1 MDQNKIWESFG
12 IKTDK
17 QNPRALAVNTVLAG
31 KYLVGPMLGEGGFG
45 ITYAG
50 YDLNM
55 ETRIAIKEYFPVELV
70 TRDTTRQS
78 AGDSGAVSGSGA
90 SVNGISASDKL
101 ASGSETSTDGVS
113 SSGGGSDRVISLS
126 GEKSKTYQQGL
137 KKYVD
142 EARNVSQFADIP
154 GIVSVKDF
162 FYENNTAYIVMEY
175 IEGISL
181 KEYLKQKSGK
191 LSEEEALAILRPV
204 LEALEKVHAAGIV
217 HRDISPDNI
226 MLTFAEEGKTG
237 TGQSGVSAV
246 YGNIN
251 AVKLI
256 DFGAAR
262 MTTKNDQK
270 SLTII
275 LKHGYAPEE
284 QYRSHGEQ
292 GPWTDVYALCAVLY
306 RMLTGKVPEPAMD
319 RFFSDRLKRPEEL
332 EVKVTSAVSEAIMR
346 GLAVKKESRIQSVRE
361 LMDALYAGKKL
372 KKSRGRRTGGK
383 SRKKASGYVVVASA
397 AVVCVLAVTGIGWK
411 MLSGRAVADGSE
423 AMDMLGTVG
432 QAVGGEAASAME
444 KADFS
449 ETVVAEEKSDLPETV
464 SGGVDAAEGMEEVVI
479 HGSEEELGEQ
489 IAFYRPQDSMS
500 TWSHTL
506 ICKSDGTV
514 EARGDNG
521 DGQCEV
527 QGWTNI
533 VSVKAGN
540 GHSLGLRSD
549 GTVVAAG
556 DNYYGQCDVTHWKD
570 VVQICAGEN
579 ESYGVTKDGEVLI
592 AGTTYKGEEILREIG
607 SWSGIKSIAVG
618 HGNYG
623 VAGLTYDGTVLFAG
637 MDEKI
642 EGWDGVEEIFFRGP
656 LLVGLEADGT
666 VRTADGEA
674 SGQTE
679 NMENIKQ
686 VGDFSRL
693 DRSPAQIMGA
703 ALDGSV
709 AGAAEIE
716 NADARKELLS
726 WSGMRAID
734 CIDETFYIG
743 LKDDDTILEY
753 YANLGNASPED
764 FQNLEWA
771 QPVGLS
777 YSSALGILAQTK
789 DGRNLYFGNQP
800 SLLNG
805 MEKLGAQKI
814 KSAFMF
820 LNGQVFLT
828 EGGTLVSD
836 TGWEP
841 ETMSGVKQVV
851 QIQENLAVLLEDGSV
866 RLYEQVEADVPDFL
880 PEEKEYVESWKDIV
894 QICGG
899 TDWICGLKKDGTVV
913 FSNGA
918 ETEEN
923 DIQVICGNGADCLGI
938 RADGTAAVLQS
949 ALRDESGN
957 RLVDGWMDMTQLAM
971 GNGHTVGLRSD
982 GTVVAAGNNH
992 CGQCDVEEWKD
1003 VVYIDAKGQCTIGIT
1018 RDGRLLFAG
1027 SLY

>member
-70 TRDTTRQS
+70 TRDTTRRS
-78 AGDSGAVSGSGA
+78 AGDSGAVSGGSILSANGVSASGNLASA
-90 SVNGISASDKL
+90 SVPSA
-101 ASGSETSTDGVS
+101 DGVS

-181 KEYLKQKSGK
+181 KEYLKQKGGK
-191 LSEEEALAILRPV
+191 LSEEEALAILCPV

-226 MLTFAEEGKTG
+226 MLTFAEKEKAE
-237 TGQSGVSAV
+237 QASASDTASTPASTAI
-246 YGNIN
+246 YGNIS

-262 MTTKNDQK
+262 MTSKNDQK

-319 RFFSDRLKRPEEL
+319 RLFSDGLKSPEEL
-332 EVKVTSAVSEAIMR
+332 GVKVSPAVSEAIMR
-346 GLAVKKESRIQSVRE
+346 GLAVKKEERIQSVRE

-383 SRKKASGYVVVASA
+383 SRKKVSGYVVVASA

-423 AMDMLGTVG
+423 AMDTLGTVG

-444 KADFS
+444 TADFS

-674 SGQTE
+674 SGQAE

-726 WSGMRAID
+726 WSGMRAVD

-777 YSSALGILAQTK
+777 YSSAMGILAQTK

-805 MEKLGAQKI
+805 MEKLGTQKI
-814 KSAFMF
+814 KSAFTF
-820 LNGQVFLT
+820 LNG
-828 EGGTLVSD
+828 
-836 TGWEP
+836 
-841 ETMSGVKQVV
+841 
-851 QIQENLAVLLEDGSV
+851 
-866 RLYEQVEADVPDFL
+866 
-880 PEEKEYVESWKDIV
+880 
-894 QICGG
+894 
-899 TDWICGLKKDGTVV
+899 
-913 FSNGA
+913 
-918 ETEEN
+918 
-923 DIQVICGNGADCLGI
+923 
-938 RADGTAAVLQS
+938 
-949 ALRDESGN
+949 
-957 RLVDGWMDMTQLAM
+957 
-971 GNGHTVGLRSD
+971 
-982 GTVVAAGNNH
+982 
-992 CGQCDVEEWKD
+992 
-1003 VVYIDAKGQCTIGIT
+1003 
-1018 RDGRLLFAG
+1018 
-1027 SLY
+1027 

>member
-1 MDQNKIWESFG
+1 
-12 IKTDK
+12 
-17 QNPRALAVNTVLAG
+17 
-31 KYLVGPMLGEGGFG
+31 
-45 ITYAG
+45 
-50 YDLNM
+50 
-55 ETRIAIKEYFPVELV
+55 
-70 TRDTTRQS
+70 
-78 AGDSGAVSGSGA
+78 
-90 SVNGISASDKL
+90 
-101 ASGSETSTDGVS
+101 
-113 SSGGGSDRVISLS
+113 
-126 GEKSKTYQQGL
+126 
-137 KKYVD
+137 
-142 EARNVSQFADIP
+142 
-154 GIVSVKDF
+154 
-162 FYENNTAYIVMEY
+162 
-175 IEGISL
+175 
-181 KEYLKQKSGK
+181 
-191 LSEEEALAILRPV
+191 
-204 LEALEKVHAAGIV
+204 
-217 HRDISPDNI
+217 
-226 MLTFAEEGKTG
+226 
-237 TGQSGVSAV
+237 
-246 YGNIN
+246 
-251 AVKLI
+251 
-256 DFGAAR
+256 
-262 MTTKNDQK
+262 
-270 SLTII
+270 
-275 LKHGYAPEE
+275 
-284 QYRSHGEQ
+284 
-292 GPWTDVYALCAVLY
+292 
-306 RMLTGKVPEPAMD
+306 
-319 RFFSDRLKRPEEL
+319 
-332 EVKVTSAVSEAIMR
+332 
-346 GLAVKKESRIQSVRE
+346 
-361 LMDALYAGKKL
+361 
-372 KKSRGRRTGGK
+372 
-383 SRKKASGYVVVASA
+383 
-397 AVVCVLAVTGIGWK
+397 
-411 MLSGRAVADGSE
+411 
-423 AMDMLGTVG
+423 
-432 QAVGGEAASAME
+432 
-444 KADFS
+444 
-449 ETVVAEEKSDLPETV
+449 
-464 SGGVDAAEGMEEVVI
+464 
-479 HGSEEELGEQ
+479 
-489 IAFYRPQDSMS
+489 MS
-500 TWSHTL
+500 TWFHTL

-540 GHSLGLRSD
+540 RHSLGLRSD

-556 DNYYGQCDVTHWKD
+556 DNFYGQCDVTHWKD
-570 VVQICAGEN
+570 VVQICAGEDG
-579 ESYGVTKDGEVLI
+579 SYGVTKDGEVLI
-592 AGTTYKGEEILREIG
+592 AQTKYEGEKILREVG

-618 HGNYG
+618 YSKYG

-642 EGWDGVEEIFFRGP
+642 EGWDEVEEIFFRGP
-656 LLVGLEADGT
+656 ILVGLEADGA
-666 VRTADGEA
+666 VRTAEGEA

-693 DRSPAQIMGA
+693 NRSPAQIMGA

-726 WSGMRAID
+726 WSGMRAAD

-771 QPVGLS
+771 QPVSLS
-777 YSSALGILAQTK
+777 YSSAMGILAQTK
-789 DGRNLYFGNQP
+789 GGRNLYFGNQP

-814 KSAFMF
+814 KSAFTF

-841 ETMSGVKQVV
+841 ETMSGVEQIVQV
-851 QIQENLAVLLEDGSV
+851 QENLAVLLEDGSV

-899 TDWICGLKKDGTVV
+899 TDWVCGLKKDGTVF
-913 FSNGA
+913 FSNGT
-918 ETEEN
+918 ETKEN
-923 DIQVICGNGADCLGI
+923 DIQAVCGNDADCLGI
-938 RADGTAAVLQS
+938 RSDGTIAVLQW

-957 RLVDGWMDMTQLAM
+957 RLVDGWTDMTQLAM

-992 CGQCDVEEWKD
+992 CGQCNVEEWKD

>member
-1 MDQNKIWESFG
+1 
-12 IKTDK
+12 
-17 QNPRALAVNTVLAG
+17 
-31 KYLVGPMLGEGGFG
+31 
-45 ITYAG
+45 
-50 YDLNM
+50 
-55 ETRIAIKEYFPVELV
+55 
-70 TRDTTRQS
+70 
-78 AGDSGAVSGSGA
+78 
-90 SVNGISASDKL
+90 
-101 ASGSETSTDGVS
+101 
-113 SSGGGSDRVISLS
+113 
-126 GEKSKTYQQGL
+126 
-137 KKYVD
+137 
-142 EARNVSQFADIP
+142 
-154 GIVSVKDF
+154 
-162 FYENNTAYIVMEY
+162 
-175 IEGISL
+175 
-181 KEYLKQKSGK
+181 
-191 LSEEEALAILRPV
+191 
-204 LEALEKVHAAGIV
+204 
-217 HRDISPDNI
+217 
-226 MLTFAEEGKTG
+226 
-237 TGQSGVSAV
+237 
-246 YGNIN
+246 
-251 AVKLI
+251 
-256 DFGAAR
+256 
-262 MTTKNDQK
+262 
-270 SLTII
+270 
-275 LKHGYAPEE
+275 
-284 QYRSHGEQ
+284 
-292 GPWTDVYALCAVLY
+292 
-306 RMLTGKVPEPAMD
+306 
-319 RFFSDRLKRPEEL
+319 
-332 EVKVTSAVSEAIMR
+332 
-346 GLAVKKESRIQSVRE
+346 
-361 LMDALYAGKKL
+361 
-372 KKSRGRRTGGK
+372 
-383 SRKKASGYVVVASA
+383 
-397 AVVCVLAVTGIGWK
+397 
-411 MLSGRAVADGSE
+411 MLSGRAVADRSE
-423 AMDMLGTVG
+423 AMDTLGTVG

-444 KADFS
+444 TADFS
-449 ETVVAEEKSDLPETV
+449 ETVVAEEKSDLPETA
-464 SGGVDAAEGMEEVVI
+464 SDGVDAAEGMEEVVI

-500 TWSHTL
+500 TWFHTL

-666 VRTADGEA
+666 VRTADGDA

-726 WSGMRAID
+726 WSGMRAVD

-771 QPVGLS
+771 QSVGLS
-777 YSSALGILAQTK
+777 YSSAMGILAQT
-789 DGRNLYFGNQP
+789 
-800 SLLNG
+800 
-805 MEKLGAQKI
+805 
-814 KSAFMF
+814 
-820 LNGQVFLT
+820 
-828 EGGTLVSD
+828 
-836 TGWEP
+836 
-841 ETMSGVKQVV
+841 
-851 QIQENLAVLLEDGSV
+851 
-866 RLYEQVEADVPDFL
+866 
-880 PEEKEYVESWKDIV
+880 
-894 QICGG
+894 
-899 TDWICGLKKDGTVV
+899 KDGTVV

-923 DIQVICGNGADCLGI
+923 DIKVICGNGADCLGI
-938 RADGTAAVLQS
+938 RSDGTIAVLQW

-957 RLVDGWMDMTQLAM
+957 RLVDGWTDMTQLAM

-992 CGQCDVEEWKD
+992 CGQCNVEEWKD

>member
-101 ASGSETSTDGVS
+101 ASGSETSAGGVS

-181 KEYLKQKSGK
+181 KEYLKQKGGK
-191 LSEEEALAILRPV
+191 LSEEESLAILRPV

-237 TGQSGVSAV
+237 AGQQGVSAV
-246 YGNIN
+246 YGNIS

-262 MTTKNDQK
+262 MTSKNDQK

-319 RFFSDRLKRPEEL
+319 RLFSDELKRPEE
-332 EVKVTSAVSEAIMR
+332 VGAKVSSAVSEAILR
-346 GLAVKKESRIQSVRE
+346 GLAVKKEKRIQSVRE

-372 KKSRGRRTGGK
+372 RKSRGRRTGGK
-383 SRKKASGYVVVASA
+383 SGKKAAGYVAVAA
-397 AVVCVLAVTGIGWK
+397 AAAVCVLAVTGIGWK

-514 EARGDNG
+514 EARVDNG

-674 SGQTE
+674 SGQAE

-726 WSGMRAID
+726 WSGMRAAD

-777 YSSALGILAQTK
+777 YSSAMGILAQTK

-805 MEKLGAQKI
+805 MEKLGTQKI
-814 KSAFMF
+814 KSAFTF
-820 LNGQVFLT
+820 LNGLVFLT

-841 ETMSGVKQVV
+841 ETMSGVEQIVQV
-851 QIQENLAVLLEDGSV
+851 QEDLAVLLEDGSV

-899 TDWICGLKKDGTVV
+899 TDWICGLKKDGTVF
-913 FSNGA
+913 FSNGT

-923 DIQVICGNGADCLGI
+923 DIQAVCGNDADCLGI
-938 RADGTAAVLQS
+938 RSDGTIAVLQW

-957 RLVDGWMDMTQLAM
+957 RLVDGWTDMTQLAM